1 MKRTLSL
8 LGLFL
13 IGIGLLFN
21 PITGVVGTSESEPLA
36 ITSSAPSLP
45 VVTTGEPP
53 PEPETTTTTISGPA
67 TTATTEPQATST
79 EPPATTTTTTSSGSS
94 LTVTGPAIETEWGFF
109 QVEVLVEDGVLVS
122 VTAVQ
127 EPGDRRSRRINAQ
140 AIPVYE
146 ELAVEAQSADI
157 DVISGAT
164 VTWQGYTGSLQA
176 ALDEVGLG

>member
-8 LGLFL
+8 LGLFF

-36 ITSSAPSLP
+36 ISSSAP

-53 PEPETTTTTISGPA
+53 PEPETTTTATAGPE
-67 TTATTEPQATST
+67 TTTTTEPQATST
-79 EPPATTTTTTSSGSS
+79 EPPTSTTTTTSSGTSV
-94 LTVTGPAIETEWGFF
+94 TATGPAVETEWGFF
-109 QVEVLVEDGVLVS
+109 QVEIVVEDGVLVS
-122 VTAVQ
+122 VAAVQ

-140 AIPVYE
+140 ALPVYE
-146 ELAVEAQSADI
+146 ELAIEAQSADI

>member
-8 LGLFL
+8 LGLFF

-36 ITSSAPSLP
+36 ITSSAP

-53 PEPETTTTTISGPA
+53 PEPETTTAATAGPA
-67 TTATTEPQATST
+67 TTATTEPPTPST

-94 LTVTGPAIETEWGFF
+94 LTVTGPAIETEWGVF
-109 QVEVLVEDGVLVS
+109 QVEVLVENGVLVS

-140 AIPVYE
+140 ALPVYE
-146 ELAVEAQSADI
+146 ELAIEAQSADI

>member
-8 LGLFL
+8 LGLFF

-21 PITGVVGTSESEPLA
+21 PVTGVVGTSEPESLA
-36 ITSSAPSLP
+36 VPSTAS

-53 PEPETTTTTISGPA
+53 PEPETA
-67 TTATTEPQATST
+67 TTATSG
-79 EPPATTTTTTSSGSS
+79 PPTTTTTEPTATSTQPPTTTI
-94 LTVTGPAIETEWGFF
+94 TVPRSTSATVSGPAVETEWGFF
-109 QVEVLVEDGVLVS
+109 QVEIVVEDGVLVS
-122 VTAVQ
+122 VAAVQ

-140 AIPVYE
+140 ALPIYE

-164 VTWQGYTGSLQA
+164 VTWLGYTSSLQA
-176 ALDEVGLG
+176 ALDEAGIG

>member
-8 LGLFL
+8 LGLFF

-21 PITGVVGTSESEPLA
+21 PVTGVVGTSEPVSLA
-36 ITSSAPSLP
+36 VPSTAP

-53 PEPETTTTTISGPA
+53 PEPESATTATSGPPTTTTTEP
-67 TTATTEPQATST
+67 TETST
-79 EPPATTTTTTSSGSS
+79 QPPTTTTTTGPRSTSV
-94 LTVTGPAIETEWGFF
+94 TVTGPAVETEWGFF
-109 QVEVLVEDGVLVS
+109 QVEIVVEDGVLVS
-122 VTAVQ
+122 VAAVQ

-140 AIPVYE
+140 ALPIYE

-164 VTWQGYTGSLQA
+164 VTWLGYTSSLQA
-176 ALDEVGLG
+176 ALDEAGIG